1 MRVLPIYNNGV
12 NYRGNLR
19 HVTKVAQ
26 ETTQTVKG
34 NSLLIAGKEYKGET
48 TFELVKNYTLD
59 KFHSI
64 SLKQDKFDIRNIT
77 PETRYYQDIG
87 ADSIDMATMVAELE
101 YATGYRVSED
111 VEVDK
116 FIKIQDLV
124 DFIDSHRKIQK

>member
-1 MRVLPIYNNGV
+1 MIVLPIYNNGV

-19 HVTKVAQ
+19 QVAKVAQ

-48 TFELVKNYTLD
+48 TFEIVKNYTMD
-59 KFHSI
+59 KFNSTIFKHA
-64 SLKQDKFDIRNIT
+64 KYNIRNIT

-87 ADSIDMATMVAELE
+87 ADSIDVAEVISELE

-124 DFIDSHRKIQK
+124 DFIDSHKKVHK